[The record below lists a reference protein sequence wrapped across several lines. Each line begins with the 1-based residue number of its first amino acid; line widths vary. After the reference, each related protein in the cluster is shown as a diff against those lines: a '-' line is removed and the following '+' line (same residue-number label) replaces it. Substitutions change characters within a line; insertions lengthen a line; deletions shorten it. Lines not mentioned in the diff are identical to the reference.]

1 MYMYSNI
8 TTVRNEQDEMVSI
21 IYKLY
26 NTAHSYLNFFT
37 FSIPSQNHKSYCRG
51 VLIFLVL
58 VAELGGSTGLGV
70 GVYEVTEGVV
80 DLGEGRVDGEVGD
93 TVTKVVEPL
102 CSLSMV
108 LKW

>member
-1 MYMYSNI
+1 MNKMKWRVLYTNY
-8 TTVRNEQDEMVSI
+8 TTLHIANLI
-21 IYKLY
+21 FL
-26 NTAHSYLNFFT
+26 HSQ
-37 FSIPSQNHKSYCRG
+37 SSHRSYCRG

-80 DLGEGRVDGEVGD
+80 DLGEGRGDGEVGD